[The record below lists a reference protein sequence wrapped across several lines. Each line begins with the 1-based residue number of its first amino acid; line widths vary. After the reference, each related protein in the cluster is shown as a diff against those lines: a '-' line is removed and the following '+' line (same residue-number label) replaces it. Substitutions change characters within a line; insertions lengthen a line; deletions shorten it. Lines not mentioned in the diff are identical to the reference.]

1 MVRNTAVSG
10 NDGRGRFAR
19 PPWTKKSSEWRR
31 IDARIAD
38 GHLAHH
44 VNQAV
49 GLLDLTPARHSGRWM
64 SKRTS
69 HCVGSCLESNLLA
82 RYCTDF
88 AIVLDRTS
96 TCGIDKLFTWQWNVS

>member
-49 GLLDLTPARHSGRWM
+49 ELLSCR
-64 SKRTS
+64 
-69 HCVGSCLESNLLA
+69 GSQRVRNETATAVLVHNLLYVYRA
-82 RYCTDF
+82 TAEPCIASAPASNAERDGNSPIACS
-88 AIVLDRTS
+88 A
-96 TCGIDKLFTWQWNVS
+96 